1 MKRSWLILL
10 LFLVSRQ
17 LFAQMAKAQD
27 IFHLSQPWLF
37 YQSNEVSLNVS
48 DIEKTD
54 WRRQEAGAMFEQ
66 NPQHGVVG
74 WYKTTFHWQDNGVE
88 HAALFIK
95 SLHHSDQVWLNG
107 QLIGGLGEVHAPWD
121 FFTVGPRNSPRLYS
135 ITKALQQ
142 GRNTL
147 VIKLNIGFGNAW
159 GALYPGGLGFNNAE
173 IGIVEMALYQAALQ
187 QLSTSSVIKDTII
200 LVLGLVDVFLILFL
214 FRNAIHHFVEF
225 KWLLSSS
232 VLMLACIFGLDLPF
246 VMQFSFRGQQHLM
259 MLSLM
264 ALPMLSMMFF
274 LSQHSFKYQRWFT
287 YLGVVSLLLA
297 GCLLL
302 PATPIFIKS
311 IAWTCWGTLAKL
323 FYFIALVCAIKSV
336 LNKQGGSVVQLI
348 GLIVYMVSIRTQW
361 LPFDFFEHRN
371 IVYGTMFFRFSLLLA
386 YFKRIQQMSVNYQ
399 RLSHHMLDVV
409 EEQRKMIA
417 RELHDGLGQYLTTS
431 KFQLQLAKST
441 GHNKHLELLKSEL
454 QNAIDVLQRLVA
466 GLHPFNLDK
475 FDLHYALQHE
485 AQRLRNLY
493 PLEITLH
500 LDDKEVPKAME
511 IHLLR
516 IFQESINNA
525 YRHGKAS
532 KVAITL
538 VVSKTK
544 ISLMIKDNGCGLT
557 LDVKPSAGGFGLIS
571 MAERVHL
578 MNGDVCFKNLSAG
591 GCQTVVEI
599 PLAKG

>member
-1 MKRSWLILL
+1 M
-10 LFLVSRQ
+10 
-17 LFAQMAKAQD
+17 
-27 IFHLSQPWLF
+27 
-37 YQSNEVSLNVS
+37 
-48 DIEKTD
+48 
-54 WRRQEAGAMFEQ
+54 
-66 NPQHGVVG
+66 
-74 WYKTTFHWQDNGVE
+74 
-88 HAALFIK
+88 
-95 SLHHSDQVWLNG
+95 
-107 QLIGGLGEVHAPWD
+107 
-121 FFTVGPRNSPRLYS
+121 
-135 ITKALQQ
+135 
-142 GRNTL
+142 
-147 VIKLNIGFGNAW
+147 
-159 GALYPGGLGFNNAE
+159 
-173 IGIVEMALYQAALQ
+173 
-187 QLSTSSVIKDTII
+187 
-200 LVLGLVDVFLILFL
+200 
-214 FRNAIHHFVEF
+214 
-225 KWLLSSS
+225 
-232 VLMLACIFGLDLPF
+232 
-246 VMQFSFRGQQHLM
+246 
-259 MLSLM
+259 
-264 ALPMLSMMFF
+264 
-274 LSQHSFKYQRWFT
+274 
-287 YLGVVSLLLA
+287 
-297 GCLLL
+297 
-302 PATPIFIKS
+302 
-311 IAWTCWGTLAKL
+311 
-323 FYFIALVCAIKSV
+323 
-336 LNKQGGSVVQLI
+336 VQLI